1 MTILLCF
8 YIFDDD
14 RVRFCN
20 LTLINLNKVNEMDE
34 FDDFF
39 VIYDQMWEE
48 FNGINSLS
56 SSRIP
61 DRFVDDLNA
70 LYFAVSYC
78 LCVGFGLPPAPPEP
92 VGQLPKITNKGR

>member
-1 MTILLCF
+1 
-8 YIFDDD
+8 
-14 RVRFCN
+14 
-20 LTLINLNKVNEMDE
+20 MDE
-34 FDDFF
+34 IWWFFF
-39 VIYDQMWEE
+39 VIYDQIWEE

-78 LCVGFGLPPAPPEP
+78 LCVGLGLPPAPP
-92 VGQLPKITNKGR
+92 VGQLPESSNEDR